1 MLMLFFRILPVSPGH
16 DRMPPRPAAGRR
28 FPDPGFD
35 VEVYCNKLLA
45 DAGRSRDMQ
54 REALLERIY
63 LVVITQI
70 ERNLVATWDHEG
82 AAAFQ
87 ALLEGPGFHG
97 PLVWDFLAGTA
108 SGPAIRERIGQ
119 TLECEWARNAFIS
132 ALNADPSTRRKL
144 LKAHRARTAASG
156 PAPAERK

>member
-1 MLMLFFRILPVSPGH
+1 MLFFRIRPVSPAP
-16 DRMPPRPAAGRR
+16 DRIRPRPVAGGR
-28 FPDPGFD
+28 FQDPGFD
-35 VEVYCNKLLA
+35 VEDYCNKLLA
-45 DAGRSRDMQ
+45 DAGRDRNVQ
-54 REALLERIY
+54 GEILLERIY

-70 ERNLVATWDHEG
+70 ERNLVASRDHEG
-82 AAAFQ
+82 ASAFQ
-87 ALLEGPGFHG
+87 AFLESPGFHG